1 MAFYEDGDF
10 ITKPFANKKGVF
22 FIIVDKKTRK
32 DDRELIPFTTNTETM
47 QRVKRR
53 VKELIRIDSIKFA
66 REMKVRDFKRKARS
80 TSKSLFSFA
89 KAAKRELQNFNKAPR
104 KKRVK
109 RKKKVV
115 KRKKRSK

>member
-1 MAFYEDGDF
+1 MTMAFYEDGDF

-53 VKELIRIDSIKFA
+53 VKELIRIDSIEFFSSSV
-66 REMKVRDFKRKARS
+66 RFISFRDFPINFSARDFFIFS
-80 TSKSLFSFA
+80 TASYATLF
-89 KAAKRELQNFNKAPR
+89 
-104 KKRVK
+104 
-109 RKKKVV
+109 
-115 KRKKRSK
+115 